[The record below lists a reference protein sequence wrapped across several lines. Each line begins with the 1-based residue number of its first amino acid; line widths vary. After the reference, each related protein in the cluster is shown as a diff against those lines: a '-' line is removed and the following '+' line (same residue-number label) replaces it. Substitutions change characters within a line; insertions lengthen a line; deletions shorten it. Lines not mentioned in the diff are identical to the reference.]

1 MNNHIPTFESFINE
15 SVMNETVDGL
25 LPKEDYP
32 LYIAVRPNK
41 VGDDYMAAAVLPEG
55 DNPKYHPMS
64 YVLEELRKHYKMS
77 KGDFPSNKTVFDRY
91 RMKNMDVTGT
101 SMKLNWGPQNRGFQ
115 IINIYSPDKKELED
129 ITTLIQK
136 FATK

>member
-1 MNNHIPTFESFINE
+1 MKHIKEYEEFINE

-32 LYIAVRPNK
+32 LYIAVRSIK

-77 KGDFPSNKTVFDRY
+77 KGEFPSNKSVFDRY
-91 RMKNMDVTGT
+91 RVKNMNVTGT
-101 SMKLNWGPQNRGFQ
+101 SMRLDWGPQNRGYQ

-129 ITTLIQK
+129 ITELIAK
-136 FATK
+136 FAKK